1 MRGINKLTPLKIN
14 SLKAPG
20 KYADGLG
27 LYLLIR
33 RPGDKSWCFRY
44 MRNGHARQLGLGPL
58 HSVSLQEARN
68 RAREARQLI
77 LDGRDPIEV
86 RQQALQA
93 HKAEQLRTQAITRI
107 NERLQW
113 GSTLES

>member
-1 MRGINKLTPLKIN
+1 
-14 SLKAPG
+14 
-20 KYADGLG
+20 
-27 LYLLIR
+27 
-33 RPGDKSWCFRY
+33 

-86 RQQALQA
+86 RHKLYRLIRPSSFA
-93 HKAEQLRTQAITRI
+93 H
-107 NERLQW
+107 
-113 GSTLES
+113 